1 MMKPSHPGM
10 VWIIKKKKGTKPM
23 KKKVIMALLLGLCV
37 TATGYTGA
45 YASETGTETVAETE
59 TAAAEETTEADT
71 EASSEAESAAETEA
85 LGDEPD
91 YKALDYVTLG
101 QYKGLEVTVSS
112 LDVTE
117 EDIQQQYY
125 DDCSSHD
132 KLLEVTE
139 GEVAEGDVVNI
150 DYVGSIDGVEF
161 DGGTDKGVDLT
172 IGSGTFIPG
181 FEDGLI
187 GAAIGKEVNINV
199 TFPESY
205 QNTDVAG
212 KDAVF
217 AVTVNFV
224 KKAPEMTDDIVAEIS
239 DYKTVD
245 EYRQGIEAQLKAD
258 KETQQN
264 SDKIN
269 GILNQ
274 IYSTSTIN
282 GYPEDVVNYRV
293 AQMKNKYIQIA
304 EQADM
309 TLADFLSNQL
319 QMTEEQFDEQCPAV
333 IKQSMIQELLLKAVA
348 ESENMEISDEEY
360 EAGIEKY
367 VESTGAESKETLLAN
382 YTEAEIRRSLIMD
395 KALDFLKENTT
406 VKVEG
411 EEASEVESASGSE
424 AAPETE
430 TTAETEAASGTETTA
445 ETVTETE
452 TETAAETESDTAA
465 E

>member
-1 MMKPSHPGM
+1 
-10 VWIIKKKKGTKPM
+10 M

-45 YASETGTETVAETE
+45 YASETETETVAETE
-59 TAAAEETTEADT
+59 TAVEEDTAEAASET
-71 EASSEAESAAETEA
+71 SSEAASETAETEE
-85 LGDEPD
+85 LGEEPE

-101 QYKGLEVTVSS
+101 QYKALEVTVGS

-117 EDIQQQYY
+117 DEIQQQFY

-132 KLLEVTE
+132 KLLQVTE

-187 GAAIGKEVNINV
+187 GAAIGKEINVNV
-199 TFPESY
+199 TFPENY
-205 QNTDVAG
+205 GNTDVAG

-239 DYKTVD
+239 DHKTVD
-245 EYRQGIEAQLKAD
+245 EYRKGVEEQLKAD
-258 KETQQN
+258 KEAQQN

-274 IYSTSTIN
+274 IYSASTIN
-282 GYPEDVVNYRV
+282 GYPEEVVNYRT
-293 AQMKNKYIQIA
+293 AQMKAYYTQIA
-304 EQADM
+304 EQSDM

-319 QMTEEQFDEQCPAV
+319 QMTEEQFDQQCPAV

-367 VESTGAESKETLLAN
+367 IKSTGAESKETLLSQ

-411 EEASEVESASGSE
+411 EDESETSS
-424 AAPETE
+424 
-430 TTAETEAASGTETTA
+430 ETEAASEAESTSETETVSEA
-445 ETVTETE
+445 ETEVASETAAETE
-452 TETAAETESDTAA
+452 TETAAE
-465 E
+465 

>member
-1 MMKPSHPGM
+1 
-10 VWIIKKKKGTKPM
+10 M

-45 YASETGTETVAETE
+45 YASETETETVAETE
-59 TAAAEETTEADT
+59 NAAEEDTAEAASET
-71 EASSEAESAAETEA
+71 SSEAASETAETEE
-85 LGDEPD
+85 LGEEPE

-101 QYKGLEVTVSS
+101 QYKGLEVTVCS

-117 EDIQQQYY
+117 DEIQQQFY

-132 KLLEVTE
+132 KLLQVTE

-187 GAAIGKEVNINV
+187 GAAIGKEINVNV
-199 TFPESY
+199 TFPENY
-205 QNTDVAG
+205 GNTDVAG

-239 DYKTVD
+239 DHKTVD
-245 EYRQGIEAQLKAD
+245 EYRKGVEEQLKAD
-258 KETQQN
+258 KEAQQN

-274 IYSTSTIN
+274 IYSASTIN
-282 GYPEDVVNYRV
+282 GYPEEVVNYRT
-293 AQMKNKYIQIA
+293 AQMKAYYTQVA
-304 EQADM
+304 EQSDM

-319 QMTEEQFDEQCPAV
+319 QMTEEQFDQQCPAV

-367 VESTGAESKETLLAN
+367 VKSTGAESKETLLAQ

-411 EEASEVESASGSE
+411 EDESETSS
-424 AAPETE
+424 
-430 TTAETEAASGTETTA
+430 ETEAASEAESTSETETVSETETEVASETTA
-445 ETVTETE
+445 ETE
-452 TETAAETESDTAA
+452 TETAAE
-465 E
+465 

>member
-1 MMKPSHPGM
+1 
-10 VWIIKKKKGTKPM
+10 M

-45 YASETGTETVAETE
+45 YASETETATVAETE
-59 TAAAEETTEADT
+59 TAAEEDTAEAASET
-71 EASSEAESAAETEA
+71 SSEAASETAETEE
-85 LGDEPD
+85 LGEEPE

-101 QYKGLEVTVSS
+101 QYKALEVTVGS

-117 EDIQQQYY
+117 DEIQQQFY

-132 KLLEVTE
+132 KLLQVTE

-187 GAAIGKEVNINV
+187 GAAIGKEINVNV
-199 TFPESY
+199 TFPENY
-205 QNTDVAG
+205 GNTDVAG

-239 DYKTVD
+239 DHKTVD
-245 EYRQGIEAQLKAD
+245 EYRKGVEEQLKAD
-258 KETQQN
+258 KEAQQN

-274 IYSTSTIN
+274 IYSASTIN
-282 GYPEDVVNYRV
+282 GYPEEVVNYRT
-293 AQMKNKYIQIA
+293 AQMKAYYTQVA
-304 EQADM
+304 EQSDM

-319 QMTEEQFDEQCPAV
+319 QMTEEQFDQQCPAV

-367 VESTGAESKETLLAN
+367 VKSTGAESKETLLSQ

-411 EEASEVESASGSE
+411 EDESETSS
-424 AAPETE
+424 
-430 TTAETEAASGTETTA
+430 ETEAASEAESTSETETVSEA
-445 ETVTETE
+445 ETEVASETAAETE
-452 TETAAETESDTAA
+452 TETAAE
-465 E
+465 

>member
-1 MMKPSHPGM
+1 
-10 VWIIKKKKGTKPM
+10 M

-45 YASETGTETVAETE
+45 YASETETETVAETE
-59 TAAAEETTEADT
+59 TAAEEDTAEAASET
-71 EASSEAESAAETEA
+71 SSEAATETAETEE
-85 LGDEPD
+85 LGEEPE

-101 QYKGLEVTVSS
+101 QYKALEVTVCS

-117 EDIQQQYY
+117 DEIQQQFY

-132 KLLEVTE
+132 KLLQVTE

-187 GAAIGKEVNINV
+187 GAAIGKEINVNV
-199 TFPESY
+199 TFPENY
-205 QNTDVAG
+205 GNTDVAG

-239 DYKTVD
+239 DHKTVD
-245 EYRQGIEAQLKAD
+245 EYRKGVEEQLKAD
-258 KETQQN
+258 KEAQQN

-274 IYSTSTIN
+274 IYSASTIN
-282 GYPEDVVNYRV
+282 GYPEEVVNYRT
-293 AQMKNKYIQIA
+293 AQMKAYYTQVA
-304 EQADM
+304 EQSDM

-319 QMTEEQFDEQCPAV
+319 QMTEEQFDQQCPAV

-367 VESTGAESKETLLAN
+367 IKSTGAESKETLLSQ

-411 EEASEVESASGSE
+411 EDESETSS
-424 AAPETE
+424 
-430 TTAETEAASGTETTA
+430 ETEAASEAESTSETEVASEAESTSETETVSEA
-445 ETVTETE
+445 ETEVASETAAETE
-452 TETAAETESDTAA
+452 TETAAE
-465 E
+465 

>member
-1 MMKPSHPGM
+1 
-10 VWIIKKKKGTKPM
+10 M

-45 YASETGTETVAETE
+45 YASETETETVAETE
-59 TAAAEETTEADT
+59 TAAEEDTAEAASET
-71 EASSEAESAAETEA
+71 SSEAATETAETEE
-85 LGDEPD
+85 LGEEPE

-101 QYKGLEVTVSS
+101 QYKALEVTVCS

-117 EDIQQQYY
+117 DEIQQQFY

-132 KLLEVTE
+132 KLLQVTE

-187 GAAIGKEVNINV
+187 GAAIGKEINVNV
-199 TFPESY
+199 TFPENY
-205 QNTDVAG
+205 GKTDVAG

-239 DYKTVD
+239 DHKTVD
-245 EYRQGIEAQLKAD
+245 EYRKGVEEQLKAD
-258 KETQQN
+258 KEAQQN

-274 IYSTSTIN
+274 IYSASTIN
-282 GYPEDVVNYRV
+282 GYPEEVVNYRT
-293 AQMKNKYIQIA
+293 AQMKAYYTQIA
-304 EQADM
+304 EQSDM

-319 QMTEEQFDEQCPAV
+319 QMTEEQFDQQCPAV

-367 VESTGAESKETLLAN
+367 IKSTGAESKETLLSQ

-411 EEASEVESASGSE
+411 EDESETSS
-424 AAPETE
+424 
-430 TTAETEAASGTETTA
+430 ETEAASEAESTSETEVASEAESTSETETVSEA
-445 ETVTETE
+445 ETEVASETAAETE
-452 TETAAETESDTAA
+452 TETAAE
-465 E
+465 

>member
-1 MMKPSHPGM
+1 
-10 VWIIKKKKGTKPM
+10 M

-45 YASETGTETVAETE
+45 YASETETETVAETE
-59 TAAAEETTEADT
+59 TAAEEDTAEAASET
-71 EASSEAESAAETEA
+71 SSEAASETAETEE
-85 LGDEPD
+85 LGEEPE

-101 QYKGLEVTVSS
+101 QYKALEVTVCS

-117 EDIQQQYY
+117 DEIQQQFY

-132 KLLEVTE
+132 KLLQVTE

-187 GAAIGKEVNINV
+187 GAAIGKEINVNV
-199 TFPESY
+199 TFPENY
-205 QNTDVAG
+205 GKTDVAG

-239 DYKTVD
+239 DHKTVD
-245 EYRQGIEAQLKAD
+245 EYRKGVEEQLKAD
-258 KETQQN
+258 KEAQQN

-274 IYSTSTIN
+274 IYSASTIN
-282 GYPEDVVNYRV
+282 GYPEEVVNYRT
-293 AQMKNKYIQIA
+293 AQMKAYYTQVA
-304 EQADM
+304 EQSDM

-319 QMTEEQFDEQCPAV
+319 QMTEEQFDQQCPAV

-367 VESTGAESKETLLAN
+367 IKSTGAESKETLLSQ

-411 EEASEVESASGSE
+411 EDESETSS
-424 AAPETE
+424 
-430 TTAETEAASGTETTA
+430 ETEAASEAESTSETEAASEAESTSETETVSEA
-445 ETVTETE
+445 ETEVASETAAETE
-452 TETAAETESDTAA
+452 TETAAE
-465 E
+465 

>member
-1 MMKPSHPGM
+1 
-10 VWIIKKKKGTKPM
+10 M

-45 YASETGTETVAETE
+45 YASETETETVAETE
-59 TAAAEETTEADT
+59 TAAEEDTAEAASET
-71 EASSEAESAAETEA
+71 SSEAASETAETEE
-85 LGDEPD
+85 LGEEPE

-101 QYKGLEVTVSS
+101 QYKALEVTVGS

-117 EDIQQQYY
+117 DEIQQQFY

-132 KLLEVTE
+132 KLLQVTE

-187 GAAIGKEVNINV
+187 GAAIGKEINVNV
-199 TFPESY
+199 TFPENY
-205 QNTDVAG
+205 GNTDVAG

-239 DYKTVD
+239 DHKTVD
-245 EYRQGIEAQLKAD
+245 EYRKGVEEQLKAD
-258 KETQQN
+258 KEAQQN

-274 IYSTSTIN
+274 IYSASTIN
-282 GYPEDVVNYRV
+282 GYPEEVVNYRT
-293 AQMKNKYIQIA
+293 AQMKAYYTQIA
-304 EQADM
+304 EQSDM

-319 QMTEEQFDEQCPAV
+319 QMTEEQFDQQCPAV

-367 VESTGAESKETLLAN
+367 VKSTGAESKETLLSQ

-411 EEASEVESASGSE
+411 EDESETSS
-424 AAPETE
+424 
-430 TTAETEAASGTETTA
+430 ETEAASEAESTSETETVSEA
-445 ETVTETE
+445 ETEVASETAAE
-452 TETAAETESDTAA
+452 TETAAE
-465 E
+465 

>member
-1 MMKPSHPGM
+1 
-10 VWIIKKKKGTKPM
+10 M

-45 YASETGTETVAETE
+45 YASETETETVAETE
-59 TAAAEETTEADT
+59 TAAKTETAAEEDTTEAASET
-71 EASSEAESAAETEA
+71 SSEAASETAETEE
-85 LGDEPD
+85 LGEEPE

-101 QYKGLEVTVSS
+101 QYKALEVTVCS

-117 EDIQQQYY
+117 DEIQQQFY

-132 KLLEVTE
+132 KLLQVTE

-187 GAAIGKEVNINV
+187 GAAIGKEININV
-199 TFPESY
+199 TFPENY
-205 QNTDVAG
+205 GKTDVAG

-239 DYKTVD
+239 DHKTVD
-245 EYRQGIEAQLKAD
+245 EYRKGVEEQLKAD
-258 KETQQN
+258 KEAQQN

-274 IYSTSTIN
+274 IYSASTIN
-282 GYPEDVVNYRV
+282 GYPEEVVNYRT
-293 AQMKNKYIQIA
+293 AQMKAYYTQVA
-304 EQADM
+304 EQSDM

-319 QMTEEQFDEQCPAV
+319 QMTEEQFDQQCPAV

-367 VESTGAESKETLLAN
+367 IKSTGAESKETLLSQ

-411 EEASEVESASGSE
+411 EDESETSS
-424 AAPETE
+424 
-430 TTAETEAASGTETTA
+430 ETEAASEAESTSETETVSEA
-445 ETVTETE
+445 ETEVASETAAETE
-452 TETAAETESDTAA
+452 TETAAE
-465 E
+465 

>member
-1 MMKPSHPGM
+1 
-10 VWIIKKKKGTKPM
+10 M

-45 YASETGTETVAETE
+45 YASETETATVAETE
-59 TAAAEETTEADT
+59 TAAEEDTAEAASET
-71 EASSEAESAAETEA
+71 SSEAASETAETEE
-85 LGDEPD
+85 LGEEPE

-101 QYKGLEVTVSS
+101 QYKALEVTVGS

-117 EDIQQQYY
+117 DEIQQQFY

-132 KLLEVTE
+132 KLLQVTE

-187 GAAIGKEVNINV
+187 GAAIGKEINVNV
-199 TFPESY
+199 TFPENY
-205 QNTDVAG
+205 GNTDVAG

-239 DYKTVD
+239 DHKTVD
-245 EYRQGIEAQLKAD
+245 EYRKGVEEQLKAD
-258 KETQQN
+258 KEAQQN

-274 IYSTSTIN
+274 IYSASTIN
-282 GYPEDVVNYRV
+282 GYPEEVVNYRT
-293 AQMKNKYIQIA
+293 AQMKAYYTQIA
-304 EQADM
+304 EQSDM

-319 QMTEEQFDEQCPAV
+319 QMTEEQFDQQCPAV

-367 VESTGAESKETLLAN
+367 VKSTGAESKETLLSQ

-411 EEASEVESASGSE
+411 EDESETSS
-424 AAPETE
+424 
-430 TTAETEAASGTETTA
+430 ETEAASEAESTSETETVSEA
-445 ETVTETE
+445 ETEVASETAAE
-452 TETAAETESDTAA
+452 TETAAE
-465 E
+465 

>member
-1 MMKPSHPGM
+1 
-10 VWIIKKKKGTKPM
+10 M

-45 YASETGTETVAETE
+45 YASETETETVAETE
-59 TAAAEETTEADT
+59 TAAEEDTAEVASET
-71 EASSEAESAAETEA
+71 SSEAASETAETEE
-85 LGDEPD
+85 LGEEPE

-101 QYKGLEVTVSS
+101 QYKALEVTVCS

-117 EDIQQQYY
+117 DEIQQQFY

-132 KLLEVTE
+132 KLLQVTE

-187 GAAIGKEVNINV
+187 GAAIGKEINVNV
-199 TFPESY
+199 TFPENY
-205 QNTDVAG
+205 GNTDVAG

-239 DYKTVD
+239 DHKTVD
-245 EYRQGIEAQLKAD
+245 EYRKGVEEQLKAD
-258 KETQQN
+258 KEAQQN

-274 IYSTSTIN
+274 IYSASTIN
-282 GYPEDVVNYRV
+282 GYPEEVVNYRT
-293 AQMKNKYIQIA
+293 AQMKAYYTQVA
-304 EQADM
+304 EQSDM

-319 QMTEEQFDEQCPAV
+319 QMTEEQFDQQCPAV
-333 IKQSMIQELLLKAVA
+333 IKQSMVQELLLKAVA

-367 VESTGAESKETLLAN
+367 VKSTGAESKETLLSQ

-411 EEASEVESASGSE
+411 EDESETSS
-424 AAPETE
+424 
-430 TTAETEAASGTETTA
+430 ETEAASEAESTSETETVSEA
-445 ETVTETE
+445 ETEVASETAAETE
-452 TETAAETESDTAA
+452 TETAAE
-465 E
+465 

>member
-1 MMKPSHPGM
+1 
-10 VWIIKKKKGTKPM
+10 M

-45 YASETGTETVAETE
+45 YASETETETVAETE
-59 TAAAEETTEADT
+59 TAAEEDTAEAASET
-71 EASSEAESAAETEA
+71 SSEAASETAETEE
-85 LGDEPD
+85 LGEEPE

-101 QYKGLEVTVSS
+101 QYKALEVTVCS

-117 EDIQQQYY
+117 DEIQQQFY

-132 KLLEVTE
+132 KLLQVTE

-187 GAAIGKEVNINV
+187 GAAIGKEINVNV
-199 TFPESY
+199 TFPENY
-205 QNTDVAG
+205 GNTDVAG

-239 DYKTVD
+239 DHKTVD
-245 EYRQGIEAQLKAD
+245 EYRKGVEEQLKAD
-258 KETQQN
+258 KEAQQN

-274 IYSTSTIN
+274 IYSASTIN
-282 GYPEDVVNYRV
+282 GYPEEVVNYRT
-293 AQMKNKYIQIA
+293 AQMKAYYTQIA
-304 EQADM
+304 EQSDM

-319 QMTEEQFDEQCPAV
+319 QMTEEQFDQQCPAV

-367 VESTGAESKETLLAN
+367 VKSTGAESKETLLSQ

-411 EEASEVESASGSE
+411 EDESEASS
-424 AAPETE
+424 
-430 TTAETEAASGTETTA
+430 ETEAASEA
-445 ETVTETE
+445 ESTSETE
-452 TETAAETESDTAA
+452 TVSEAETEVASETAAETETETVA

>member
-1 MMKPSHPGM
+1 
-10 VWIIKKKKGTKPM
+10 M

-45 YASETGTETVAETE
+45 YASETETETVAETE
-59 TAAAEETTEADT
+59 TAAEEDTAEAASET
-71 EASSEAESAAETEA
+71 SSEAASETAETEE
-85 LGDEPD
+85 LGEEPE

-101 QYKGLEVTVSS
+101 QYKALEVTVCS

-117 EDIQQQYY
+117 DEIQQQFY

-132 KLLEVTE
+132 KLLQVTE

-187 GAAIGKEVNINV
+187 GAAIGKEINVNV
-199 TFPESY
+199 TFPENY
-205 QNTDVAG
+205 GNTDVAG

-239 DYKTVD
+239 DHKTVD
-245 EYRQGIEAQLKAD
+245 EYRKGVEEQLKAD
-258 KETQQN
+258 KEAQQN

-274 IYSTSTIN
+274 IYSASTIN
-282 GYPEDVVNYRV
+282 GYPEEVVNYRT
-293 AQMKNKYIQIA
+293 AQMKAYYTQVA
-304 EQADM
+304 EQSDM

-319 QMTEEQFDEQCPAV
+319 QMTEEQFDQQCPAV

-367 VESTGAESKETLLAN
+367 IKSTGAEIKETLLSQ

-411 EEASEVESASGSE
+411 EDDR
-424 AAPETE
+424 ETSS
-430 TTAETEAASGTETTA
+430 ETEAASEAESTSETETVSEA
-445 ETVTETE
+445 ETEVASETAAE
-452 TETAAETESDTAA
+452 TETAAE
-465 E
+465 

>member
-1 MMKPSHPGM
+1 
-10 VWIIKKKKGTKPM
+10 M

-45 YASETGTETVAETE
+45 YASETETETVAETE
-59 TAAAEETTEADT
+59 TAAEEDTAEAASET
-71 EASSEAESAAETEA
+71 SSEAASETAETEE
-85 LGDEPD
+85 LGEEPE

-101 QYKGLEVTVSS
+101 QYKALEVTVCS

-117 EDIQQQYY
+117 DEIQQQFY

-132 KLLEVTE
+132 KLLQVTE

-187 GAAIGKEVNINV
+187 GAAIGKEINVNV
-199 TFPESY
+199 TFPENY
-205 QNTDVAG
+205 GKTDVAG

-239 DYKTVD
+239 DHKTVD
-245 EYRQGIEAQLKAD
+245 EYRKGVEEQLKAD
-258 KETQQN
+258 KEAQQN

-274 IYSTSTIN
+274 IYSASTIN
-282 GYPEDVVNYRV
+282 GYPEEVVNYRT
-293 AQMKNKYIQIA
+293 AQMKAYYTQVA
-304 EQADM
+304 EQSDM

-319 QMTEEQFDEQCPAV
+319 QMTEEQFDQQCPAV

-367 VESTGAESKETLLAN
+367 IKSTGAESKETLLSQ

-411 EEASEVESASGSE
+411 EDESETSS
-424 AAPETE
+424 
-430 TTAETEAASGTETTA
+430 ETEAASEAESTSETEVASEAESTSETETVSEA
-445 ETVTETE
+445 ETEVASETAAE
-452 TETAAETESDTAA
+452 TETAAE
-465 E
+465 

>member
-1 MMKPSHPGM
+1 
-10 VWIIKKKKGTKPM
+10 M

-45 YASETGTETVAETE
+45 YASETETETVAETE
-59 TAAAEETTEADT
+59 TAAEEDTAEAASET
-71 EASSEAESAAETEA
+71 SSEAASETAETEE
-85 LGDEPD
+85 LGEEPE

-101 QYKGLEVTVSS
+101 QYKALEVTVCS
-112 LDVTE
+112 LNVTE
-117 EDIQQQYY
+117 DEIQQQFY

-132 KLLEVTE
+132 KLLQVTE

-187 GAAIGKEVNINV
+187 GAAIGKEINVNV
-199 TFPESY
+199 TFPENY
-205 QNTDVAG
+205 GKTDVAG

-239 DYKTVD
+239 DHKTVD
-245 EYRQGIEAQLKAD
+245 EYRKGVEEQLKAD
-258 KETQQN
+258 KEAQQN

-274 IYSTSTIN
+274 IYSASTIN
-282 GYPEDVVNYRV
+282 GYPEEVVNYRT
-293 AQMKNKYIQIA
+293 AQMKAYYTQVA
-304 EQADM
+304 EQSDM

-319 QMTEEQFDEQCPAV
+319 QMTEEQFDQQCPAV

-367 VESTGAESKETLLAN
+367 IKSTGAESKETLLSQ

-411 EEASEVESASGSE
+411 EDESETSS
-424 AAPETE
+424 
-430 TTAETEAASGTETTA
+430 ETEAASEAESTSETETVSEA
-445 ETVTETE
+445 ETEVASETAAETE
-452 TETAAETESDTAA
+452 TETAAE
-465 E
+465 

>member
-1 MMKPSHPGM
+1 
-10 VWIIKKKKGTKPM
+10 M

-452 TETAAETESDTAA
+452 TAAETESDTAA

>member
-1 MMKPSHPGM
+1 
-10 VWIIKKKKGTKPM
+10 M

-45 YASETGTETVAETE
+45 YASETETETVAETE
-59 TAAAEETTEADT
+59 TAAEEDTAEAASET
-71 EASSEAESAAETEA
+71 SSEAASETAETEE
-85 LGDEPD
+85 LGEEPE

-101 QYKGLEVTVSS
+101 QYKALEVTVCS

-117 EDIQQQYY
+117 DEIQQQFY

-132 KLLEVTE
+132 KLLQVTE

-187 GAAIGKEVNINV
+187 GAAIGKEINVNV
-199 TFPESY
+199 TFPENY
-205 QNTDVAG
+205 GKTDVAG

-239 DYKTVD
+239 DHKTVD
-245 EYRQGIEAQLKAD
+245 EYRKGVEEQLKAD
-258 KETQQN
+258 KEAQQN

-274 IYSTSTIN
+274 IYSASTIN
-282 GYPEDVVNYRV
+282 GYPEEVVNYRT
-293 AQMKNKYIQIA
+293 AQMKAYYTQVA
-304 EQADM
+304 EQSDM

-319 QMTEEQFDEQCPAV
+319 QMTEEQFDQQCPAV

-367 VESTGAESKETLLAN
+367 IKSTGAESKETLLSQ

-411 EEASEVESASGSE
+411 EDESETSS
-424 AAPETE
+424 
-430 TTAETEAASGTETTA
+430 ETEAASEAESTSETETVSEA
-445 ETVTETE
+445 ETEVASETAAETE
-452 TETAAETESDTAA
+452 TETAAE
-465 E
+465 

>member
-1 MMKPSHPGM
+1 
-10 VWIIKKKKGTKPM
+10 M

-45 YASETGTETVAETE
+45 YASETETETVAETE
-59 TAAAEETTEADT
+59 TAAEEDTAEAASET
-71 EASSEAESAAETEA
+71 SSEAATETAETEE
-85 LGDEPD
+85 LGEEPE

-101 QYKGLEVTVSS
+101 QYKALEVTVCS

-117 EDIQQQYY
+117 DEIQQQFY

-132 KLLEVTE
+132 KLLQVTE

-187 GAAIGKEVNINV
+187 GAAIGKEINVNV
-199 TFPESY
+199 TFPENY
-205 QNTDVAG
+205 GNTDVAG

-239 DYKTVD
+239 DHKTVD
-245 EYRQGIEAQLKAD
+245 EYRKGVEEQLKAD
-258 KETQQN
+258 KEAQQN

-274 IYSTSTIN
+274 IYSASTIN
-282 GYPEDVVNYRV
+282 GYPEEVVNYRT
-293 AQMKNKYIQIA
+293 AQMKAYYTQVA
-304 EQADM
+304 EQSDM

-319 QMTEEQFDEQCPAV
+319 QMTEEQFDQQCPAV

-367 VESTGAESKETLLAN
+367 IKSTGAESKETLLSQ

-411 EEASEVESASGSE
+411 EDESETSS
-424 AAPETE
+424 
-430 TTAETEAASGTETTA
+430 ETEAASEAESTSETETVSEA
-445 ETVTETE
+445 ETEVASETAAETE
-452 TETAAETESDTAA
+452 TETAAE
-465 E
+465 

>member
-1 MMKPSHPGM
+1 
-10 VWIIKKKKGTKPM
+10 M

-45 YASETGTETVAETE
+45 YASETETETVAETE
-59 TAAAEETTEADT
+59 TAAEEDTAEAASET
-71 EASSEAESAAETEA
+71 SSEAASETAETEE
-85 LGDEPD
+85 LGEEPE

-101 QYKGLEVTVSS
+101 QYKALEVTVGS

-117 EDIQQQYY
+117 DEIQQQFY

-132 KLLEVTE
+132 KLLQVTE

-187 GAAIGKEVNINV
+187 GAAIGKEININV
-199 TFPESY
+199 TFPENY
-205 QNTDVAG
+205 GKTDVAG

-239 DYKTVD
+239 DHKTVD
-245 EYRQGIEAQLKAD
+245 EYRKGVEEQLKAD
-258 KETQQN
+258 KEAQQN

-274 IYSTSTIN
+274 IYSASTIN
-282 GYPEDVVNYRV
+282 GYPEEVVNYRT
-293 AQMKNKYIQIA
+293 AQMKAYYTQIA
-304 EQADM
+304 EQSDM

-319 QMTEEQFDEQCPAV
+319 QMTEEQFDQQCPAV

-367 VESTGAESKETLLAN
+367 VKSTGAESKETLLSQ

-411 EEASEVESASGSE
+411 EDESETSS
-424 AAPETE
+424 
-430 TTAETEAASGTETTA
+430 ETEAASEAESTSETETVSEA
-445 ETVTETE
+445 ETEVASETAAE
-452 TETAAETESDTAA
+452 TETAAE
-465 E
+465 

>member
-1 MMKPSHPGM
+1 
-10 VWIIKKKKGTKPM
+10 M

-45 YASETGTETVAETE
+45 YASETETATVAETE
-59 TAAAEETTEADT
+59 TAAEEDTAEAASET
-71 EASSEAESAAETEA
+71 SSEAASETAETEE
-85 LGDEPD
+85 LGEEPE

-101 QYKGLEVTVSS
+101 QYKALEVTVCS

-117 EDIQQQYY
+117 DEIQQQFY

-132 KLLEVTE
+132 KLLQVTE

-187 GAAIGKEVNINV
+187 GAAIGKEININV
-199 TFPESY
+199 TFPENY
-205 QNTDVAG
+205 GKTDVAG

-239 DYKTVD
+239 DHKTVD
-245 EYRQGIEAQLKAD
+245 EYRKGVEEQLKAD
-258 KETQQN
+258 KEAQQN

-274 IYSTSTIN
+274 IYSASTIN
-282 GYPEDVVNYRV
+282 GYPEEVVNYRT
-293 AQMKNKYIQIA
+293 AQMKAYYTQIA
-304 EQADM
+304 EQSDM

-319 QMTEEQFDEQCPAV
+319 QMTEEQFDQQCPAV

-367 VESTGAESKETLLAN
+367 IKSTGAESKETLLSQ

-411 EEASEVESASGSE
+411 EDESETSS
-424 AAPETE
+424 
-430 TTAETEAASGTETTA
+430 ETEAASEA
-445 ETVTETE
+445 ESTSETE
-452 TETAAETESDTAA
+452 TVSKQRRR
-465 E
+465 

>member
-1 MMKPSHPGM
+1 
-10 VWIIKKKKGTKPM
+10 M

-45 YASETGTETVAETE
+45 YASETETETVAETE
-59 TAAAEETTEADT
+59 TAAEEDTAEAASET
-71 EASSEAESAAETEA
+71 SSEAASETAETEE
-85 LGDEPD
+85 LGEEPE

-101 QYKGLEVTVSS
+101 QYKALEVTVCS

-117 EDIQQQYY
+117 DEIQQQFY

-132 KLLEVTE
+132 KLLQVTE

-187 GAAIGKEVNINV
+187 GAAIGKEINVNV
-199 TFPESY
+199 TFPENY
-205 QNTDVAG
+205 GNTDVAG

-239 DYKTVD
+239 DHKTVD
-245 EYRQGIEAQLKAD
+245 EYRKGVEEQLKAD
-258 KETQQN
+258 KEAQQN

-274 IYSTSTIN
+274 IYSASTIN
-282 GYPEDVVNYRV
+282 GYPEEVVNYRT
-293 AQMKNKYIQIA
+293 AQMKAYYTQIA
-304 EQADM
+304 EQSDM

-319 QMTEEQFDEQCPAV
+319 QMTEEQFDQQCPAV

-367 VESTGAESKETLLAN
+367 VKSTGAESKETLLSQ

-411 EEASEVESASGSE
+411 EDESEASS
-424 AAPETE
+424 
-430 TTAETEAASGTETTA
+430 ETEAASEAESTSETEAASEA
-445 ETVTETE
+445 ESTSETE
-452 TETAAETESDTAA
+452 TVSEAETEVASETAAETETETVA

>member
-1 MMKPSHPGM
+1 
-10 VWIIKKKKGTKPM
+10 M

-45 YASETGTETVAETE
+45 YASETETE
-59 TAAAEETTEADT
+59 TAAEEDTAEAASET
-71 EASSEAESAAETEA
+71 SSEAASETAETEE
-85 LGDEPD
+85 LGEEPE

-101 QYKGLEVTVSS
+101 QYKALEVTVCS

-117 EDIQQQYY
+117 DEIQQQFY

-132 KLLEVTE
+132 KLLQVTE

-187 GAAIGKEVNINV
+187 GAAIGKEINVNV
-199 TFPESY
+199 TFPENY
-205 QNTDVAG
+205 GNTDVAG

-239 DYKTVD
+239 DHKTVD
-245 EYRQGIEAQLKAD
+245 EYRKGVEEQLKAD
-258 KETQQN
+258 KEAQQN

-274 IYSTSTIN
+274 IYSASTIN
-282 GYPEDVVNYRV
+282 GYPEEVVNYRT
-293 AQMKNKYIQIA
+293 AQMKAYYTQIA
-304 EQADM
+304 EQSDM

-319 QMTEEQFDEQCPAV
+319 QMTEEQFDQQCPAV

-367 VESTGAESKETLLAN
+367 IKSTGAESKETLLSQ

-411 EEASEVESASGSE
+411 EDESETSS
-424 AAPETE
+424 
-430 TTAETEAASGTETTA
+430 ETEAASEAESTSETEAASEA
-445 ETVTETE
+445 ETEVASETAAE
-452 TETAAETESDTAA
+452 TETAAE
-465 E
+465 

>member
-1 MMKPSHPGM
+1 
-10 VWIIKKKKGTKPM
+10 M

-45 YASETGTETVAETE
+45 YASETETETVAETE
-59 TAAAEETTEADT
+59 TAAEEDTTEAASET
-71 EASSEAESAAETEA
+71 SSEAASETAETEE
-85 LGDEPD
+85 LGEEPE

-101 QYKGLEVTVSS
+101 QYKALEVTVCS

-117 EDIQQQYY
+117 DEIQQQFY

-132 KLLEVTE
+132 KLLQVTE

-187 GAAIGKEVNINV
+187 GAAIGKEININV
-199 TFPESY
+199 TFPENY
-205 QNTDVAG
+205 GKTDVAG

-239 DYKTVD
+239 DHKTVD
-245 EYRQGIEAQLKAD
+245 EYRKGVEEQLKAD
-258 KETQQN
+258 KEAQQN

-274 IYSTSTIN
+274 IYSASTIN
-282 GYPEDVVNYRV
+282 GYPEEVVNYRT
-293 AQMKNKYIQIA
+293 AQMKAYYTQVA
-304 EQADM
+304 EQSDM

-319 QMTEEQFDEQCPAV
+319 QMTEEQFDQQCPAV

-367 VESTGAESKETLLAN
+367 IKSTGAESKETLLSQ

-411 EEASEVESASGSE
+411 EDESETSS
-424 AAPETE
+424 
-430 TTAETEAASGTETTA
+430 ETEAASEAESTSETETVS
-445 ETVTETE
+445 ETETE
-452 TETAAETESDTAA
+452 VASETAAETETETVA

>member
-1 MMKPSHPGM
+1 
-10 VWIIKKKKGTKPM
+10 M

-45 YASETGTETVAETE
+45 YASETETETVAETE
-59 TAAAEETTEADT
+59 TAAEEDTTEAASET
-71 EASSEAESAAETEA
+71 SSEAASETAETEE
-85 LGDEPD
+85 LGEEPE

-101 QYKGLEVTVSS
+101 QYKALEVTVCS

-117 EDIQQQYY
+117 DEIQQQFY

-132 KLLEVTE
+132 KLLQVTE

-187 GAAIGKEVNINV
+187 GAAIGKEINVNV
-199 TFPESY
+199 TFPENY
-205 QNTDVAG
+205 GNTDVAG

-239 DYKTVD
+239 DHKTVD
-245 EYRQGIEAQLKAD
+245 EYRKGVEEQLKAD
-258 KETQQN
+258 KEAQQN

-274 IYSTSTIN
+274 IYSASTIN
-282 GYPEDVVNYRV
+282 GYPEEVVNYRT
-293 AQMKNKYIQIA
+293 AQMKAYYTQIA
-304 EQADM
+304 EQSDM

-319 QMTEEQFDEQCPAV
+319 QMTEEQFDQQCPAV

-367 VESTGAESKETLLAN
+367 IKSTGAESKETLLSQ

-411 EEASEVESASGSE
+411 EDESETSS
-424 AAPETE
+424 
-430 TTAETEAASGTETTA
+430 ETEAASEAESTSETETVSETETEVASETA
-445 ETVTETE
+445 AETE
-452 TETAAETESDTAA
+452 TETAAE
-465 E
+465 

>member
-1 MMKPSHPGM
+1 
-10 VWIIKKKKGTKPM
+10 M

-45 YASETGTETVAETE
+45 YASETETETVAETE
-59 TAAAEETTEADT
+59 TAAEEDTAEAASET
-71 EASSEAESAAETEA
+71 SSEAASETAETEE
-85 LGDEPD
+85 LGEEPE

-101 QYKGLEVTVSS
+101 QYKALEVTVGS

-117 EDIQQQYY
+117 DEIQQQFY

-132 KLLEVTE
+132 KLLQVTE

-187 GAAIGKEVNINV
+187 GAAIGKEINVNV
-199 TFPESY
+199 TFPENY
-205 QNTDVAG
+205 GNTDVAG

-239 DYKTVD
+239 DHKTVD
-245 EYRQGIEAQLKAD
+245 EYRKGVEEQLKAD
-258 KETQQN
+258 KEAQQN

-274 IYSTSTIN
+274 IYSASTIN
-282 GYPEDVVNYRV
+282 GYPEEVVNYRT
-293 AQMKNKYIQIA
+293 AQMKAYYTQIA
-304 EQADM
+304 EQSDM

-319 QMTEEQFDEQCPAV
+319 QMTEEQFDQQCPAV

-367 VESTGAESKETLLAN
+367 VKSTGAESKETLLSQ

-411 EEASEVESASGSE
+411 EDESETSS
-424 AAPETE
+424 
-430 TTAETEAASGTETTA
+430 ETEAASEA
-445 ETVTETE
+445 ESTSETE
-452 TETAAETESDTAA
+452 TVSEAETEVASETAAETETETVA

>member
-1 MMKPSHPGM
+1 
-10 VWIIKKKKGTKPM
+10 M

-45 YASETGTETVAETE
+45 YASETETETVAETE
-59 TAAAEETTEADT
+59 TAAEEDTAEAASET
-71 EASSEAESAAETEA
+71 SSEAATETAETEE
-85 LGDEPD
+85 LGEEPE

-101 QYKGLEVTVSS
+101 QYKALEVTVCS

-117 EDIQQQYY
+117 DEIQQQFY

-132 KLLEVTE
+132 KLLQVTE

-187 GAAIGKEVNINV
+187 GAAIGKEINVNV
-199 TFPESY
+199 TFPENY
-205 QNTDVAG
+205 GNTDVAG

-239 DYKTVD
+239 DHKTVD
-245 EYRQGIEAQLKAD
+245 EYRKGVEEQLKAD
-258 KETQQN
+258 KEAQQN

-274 IYSTSTIN
+274 IYSASTIN
-282 GYPEDVVNYRV
+282 GYPEEVVNYRT
-293 AQMKNKYIQIA
+293 AQMKAYYTQIA
-304 EQADM
+304 EQSDM

-319 QMTEEQFDEQCPAV
+319 QMTEEQFDQQCPAV

-367 VESTGAESKETLLAN
+367 IKSTGAESKETLLSQ

-411 EEASEVESASGSE
+411 EDESETSS
-424 AAPETE
+424 
-430 TTAETEAASGTETTA
+430 ETEAASEAESTSETEVASEAESTSETETVSEA
-445 ETVTETE
+445 ETEVASETAAETE
-452 TETAAETESDTAA
+452 TETAAE
-465 E
+465 

>member
-1 MMKPSHPGM
+1 
-10 VWIIKKKKGTKPM
+10 M

-45 YASETGTETVAETE
+45 YASETETETVAETE
-59 TAAAEETTEADT
+59 TAAEEDTAEAASET
-71 EASSEAESAAETEA
+71 SSEAASETAETEE
-85 LGDEPD
+85 LGEEPE

-101 QYKGLEVTVSS
+101 QYKALEVTVCS

-117 EDIQQQYY
+117 DEIQQQFY

-132 KLLEVTE
+132 KLLQVTE

-187 GAAIGKEVNINV
+187 GAAIGKEINVNV
-199 TFPESY
+199 TFPENY
-205 QNTDVAG
+205 GKTDVAG

-239 DYKTVD
+239 DHKTVD
-245 EYRQGIEAQLKAD
+245 EYRKGVEEQLKAD
-258 KETQQN
+258 KEAQQN

-274 IYSTSTIN
+274 IYSASTIN
-282 GYPEDVVNYRV
+282 GYPEEVVNYRT
-293 AQMKNKYIQIA
+293 AQMKAYYTQIA
-304 EQADM
+304 EQSDM

-319 QMTEEQFDEQCPAV
+319 QMTEEQFDQQCPAV

-367 VESTGAESKETLLAN
+367 IKSTGAESKETLLSQ

-411 EEASEVESASGSE
+411 EDESETSS
-424 AAPETE
+424 
-430 TTAETEAASGTETTA
+430 ETEAASEAESTSETETVSEA
-445 ETVTETE
+445 ETEVASETAAE
-452 TETAAETESDTAA
+452 TETAAE
-465 E
+465 

>member
-1 MMKPSHPGM
+1 
-10 VWIIKKKKGTKPM
+10 M

-45 YASETGTETVAETE
+45 YASETETETVAETE
-59 TAAAEETTEADT
+59 TAAEEDTAEAASET
-71 EASSEAESAAETEA
+71 SSEAASETAETEE
-85 LGDEPD
+85 LGEEPE

-101 QYKGLEVTVSS
+101 QYKALEVTVCS

-117 EDIQQQYY
+117 DEIQQQFY

-132 KLLEVTE
+132 KLLQVTE

-187 GAAIGKEVNINV
+187 GAAIGKEINVNV
-199 TFPESY
+199 TFPENY
-205 QNTDVAG
+205 GKTDVAG

-239 DYKTVD
+239 DHKTVD
-245 EYRQGIEAQLKAD
+245 EYRKGVEEQLKAD
-258 KETQQN
+258 KEAQQN

-274 IYSTSTIN
+274 IYSASTIN
-282 GYPEDVVNYRV
+282 GYPEEVVNYRT
-293 AQMKNKYIQIA
+293 AQMKAYYTQVA
-304 EQADM
+304 EQSDM

-319 QMTEEQFDEQCPAV
+319 QMTEEQFDQQCPAV

-367 VESTGAESKETLLAN
+367 IKSTGAESKETLLSQ

-411 EEASEVESASGSE
+411 EDESETSS
-424 AAPETE
+424 
-430 TTAETEAASGTETTA
+430 ETEAASEAESTSETEVASEAESTSETETVSEA
-445 ETVTETE
+445 ETEVASETAAETE
-452 TETAAETESDTAA
+452 TETAAE
-465 E
+465 